1 MKLKD
6 INKRLD
12 VVLNYIMKKETTW
25 KICRENDISAR
36 TLRRW
41 VKNYHENGI
50 SGLEP
55 KPTIPKNQSNKVS
68 ENDEK
73 HIVKTKLEHPSYGS
87 RMINTLKEI
96 TG

>member
-12 VVLNYIMKKETTW
+12 AVLNYIMKKETTC
-25 KICRENDISAR
+25 KICKENNISAR

-41 VKNYHENGI
+41 AKSYHENGI

-55 KPTIPKNQSNKVS
+55 KPTIPKNQSNNRKG
-68 ENDEK
+68 
-73 HIVKTKLEHPSYGS
+73 H
-87 RMINTLKEI
+87 
-96 TG
+96 